1 MRWLGWFFLVVC
13 LSLPA
18 AASGQASGDVKVTLD
33 PAVAGKPSRLSVVAS
48 GQATSSGQESPKSV
62 SLLITRG
69 FKIDPLS
76 RAERCSADQAKSF
89 ACPPGS
95 KVATGSASGQVTV
108 PPFPPFDFTATAE
121 AFLTP
126 NVQPG
131 DIAGVVVQVREPKS
145 GRQASIQGRLLT
157 VAGDATFGDE
167 LRFENFDSMQQAL
180 PPGASA
186 RLDRLEL
193 SVEAHRTV
201 RRTRTVKRRV
211 RTPHGRTRVVRRRK
225 VSVKRYDLIT
235 NPRTCTGSW
244 PYQVRVTFPSSQMV
258 RDGSVPCS
266 SSR

>member
-1 MRWLGWFFLVVC
+1 MRWLGWLFLVVC
-13 LSLPA
+13 LALPA

-69 FKIDPLS
+69 FQIDPLS
-76 RAERCSADQAKSF
+76 RAERCSAEQA
-89 ACPPGS
+89 
-95 KVATGSASGQVTV
+95 
-108 PPFPPFDFTATAE
+108 DFTATIE

-126 NVQPG
+126 KVQPG

-157 VAGDATFGDE
+157 VSDNAAFGDE

-201 RRTRTVKRRV
+201 RKTRTVKRRV
-211 RTPHGRTRVVRRRK
+211 RTSHGRTRVVRRRK

-235 NPRTCTGSW
+235 NPRTCTGAW